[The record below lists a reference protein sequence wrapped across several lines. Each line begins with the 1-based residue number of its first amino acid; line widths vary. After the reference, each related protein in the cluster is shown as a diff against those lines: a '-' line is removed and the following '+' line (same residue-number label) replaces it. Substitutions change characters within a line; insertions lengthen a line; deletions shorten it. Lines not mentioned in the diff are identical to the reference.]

1 MGAGPAQRMITTRD
15 FDGEQNDFSV
25 ETCLRVDRFQDGSER
40 REGKR
45 RREENGS
52 GGSAVDR
59 VNK

>member
-1 MGAGPAQRMITTRD
+1 MVTTRI